1 MVFLADKQWNPLRF
15 VLILYRTKP
24 YTIYVTSK
32 KRKWLTSSL
41 FQRIIEFF
49 LHLIK

>member
-32 KRKWLTSSL
+32 KGKWLTSSL
-41 FQRIIEFF
+41 FQRIIESAFC
-49 LHLIK
+49 I